1 MFKTAALVLSSFLL
15 AASLGASPQDHPREQ
30 DLSDLE
36 GKRAPALAVTGWL
49 NSKPLNLA
57 DLRGKVVLIDFW
69 GTW

>member
-15 AASLGASPQDHPREQ
+15 AASLDASPQDHPREQ

-57 DLRGKVVLIDFW
+57 DLKGKVVLIDFW